1 MTANTSQSKTAS
13 TAPTAHEAVSWTTLT
28 KVGIAAAI
36 LIVVFLVGYIPSAIS
51 AHGIQQQNTEL
62 QHKLAVAELGNQLA
76 MASYEAN
83 RNNYANATQF
93 SIQFFDGLPKVIADT
108 KDEVLKERLQAILA
122 LRSDVTS
129 NPSQVDETVKDKLAT
144 MYAQYF
150 RAIQPEKKPR
160 E

>member
-1 MTANTSQSKTAS
+1 MTANTSQSSTAS
-13 TAPTAHEAVSWTTLT
+13 TAPTAHEGVSWTTLT
-28 KVGIAAAI
+28 KVGIAAGI
-36 LIVVFLVGYIPSAIS
+36 LIVVFLLGYIPSAIS
-51 AHGIQQQNTEL
+51 AHGIQQQNSEL
-62 QHKLAVAELGNQLA
+62 EHKLGVAELGNQLA

-93 SIQFFDGLPKVIADT
+93 SSQFFDGLPKVIADT
-108 KDEVLKERLQAILA
+108 KDEALKGQLQAILA
-122 LRSDVTS
+122 LRSEVTS

-150 RAIQPEKKPR
+150 RAIRPEKKPS

>member
-1 MTANTSQSKTAS
+1 MTANTSQST
-13 TAPTAHEAVSWTTLT
+13 TAPTAHGGVSWATLT
-28 KVGIAAAI
+28 KVGIAAGI
-36 LIVVFLVGYIPSAIS
+36 LIVVFLLGYIPSAIS
-51 AHGIQQQNTEL
+51 AHGIQQQNAEL
-62 QHKLAVAELGNQLA
+62 QHKLGVAELGNQLA

-83 RNNYANATQF
+83 RNNYANALQF
-93 SIQFFDGLPKVIADT
+93 SSQFFNGLPKVIADT

-150 RAIQPEKKPR
+150 QTIQPDKKPG